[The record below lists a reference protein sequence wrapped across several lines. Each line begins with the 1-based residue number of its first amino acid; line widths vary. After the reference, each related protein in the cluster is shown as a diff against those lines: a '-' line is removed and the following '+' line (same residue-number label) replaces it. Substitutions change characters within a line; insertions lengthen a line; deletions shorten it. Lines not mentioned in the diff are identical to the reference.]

1 MAQKL
6 SQLYDVDNRY
16 REAKGVPDNN
26 AGKAFLR
33 QFRAR
38 DKELAKN
45 PVEPSR
51 REDNKFILPAQGGT
65 VPIASIGLTGSLI
78 GNTDAR
84 TTFRNAFRASQS

>member
-16 REAKGVPDNN
+16 REAKGVPDNT
-26 AGKAFLR
+26 AGKAFLQ

-65 VPIASIGLTGSLI
+65 VPIAALGLGTQLS
-78 GNTDAR
+78 NTDSR
-84 TTFRNAFRASQS
+84 TTFRNTFRASQS

>member
-16 REAKGVPDNN
+16 KEAKGVPDNN
-26 AGKAFLR
+26 AGKAFLQR
-33 QFRAR
+33 FRAR

-45 PVEPSR
+45 PIEPSR

-65 VPIASIGLTGSLI
+65 VSIGALGLGSQLSD
-78 GNTDAR
+78 TDSR
-84 TTFRNAFRASQS
+84 TTFRNSFRASQS

>member
-26 AGKAFLR
+26 AGKAFLK

-51 REDNKFILPAQGGT
+51 KEDNRFILPAQGGT
-65 VPIASIGLTGSLI
+65 VSIEALGLGSQLS
-78 GNTDAR
+78 NTDSR
-84 TTFRNAFRASQS
+84 TTFKNTFRASQS

>member
-26 AGKAFLR
+26 AGKAFLQ

-45 PVEPSR
+45 PIEPSR
-51 REDNKFILPAQGGT
+51 REDNRFILPAEGGT
-65 VPIASIGLTGSLI
+65 VSIGSLGLGSQLR
-78 GNTDAR
+78 NTDAR

>member
-16 REAKGVPDNN
+16 KEAKGVSDNL
-26 AGKAFLR
+26 AGKRALQDFI
-33 QFRAR
+33 AR
-38 DKELAKN
+38 DKELAKD

-51 REDNKFILPAQGGT
+51 REDDRFILPAQGGT
-65 VPIASIGLTGSLI
+65 VSIGALGLGTQLS
-78 GNTDAR
+78 NTDSR

>member
-16 REAKGVPDNN
+16 REAKGVSDNL
-26 AGKAFLR
+26 AGKRFVKEYI
-33 QFRAR
+33 AR

-45 PVEPSR
+45 PIEPSR
-51 REDNKFILPAQGGT
+51 REDDRFILPAQGGT
-65 VPIASIGLTGSLI
+65 VSIGALGLGSQLS
-78 GNTDAR
+78 NTDSR

>member
-6 SQLYDVDNRY
+6 SHLYDVDNRY

-26 AGKAFLR
+26 AGKAFLQ

-45 PVEPSR
+45 PIEPSR
-51 REDNKFILPAQGGT
+51 REDNRFILPAEGGT
-65 VPIASIGLTGSLI
+65 VSIGSLGLGSQLS
-78 GNTDAR
+78 NTDAR

>member
-16 REAKGVPDNN
+16 REAQGVADNV
-26 AGKAFLR
+26 AGKRFLKE
-33 QFRAR
+33 FIAR
-38 DKELAKN
+38 DKELAKD

-51 REDNKFILPAQGGT
+51 REDDKFILPAQGGT
-65 VPIASIGLTGSLI
+65 IPIASIGLTGSLI
-78 GNTDAR
+78 GNTDSR

>member
-16 REAKGVPDNN
+16 REAKGVPDNT
-26 AGKAFLR
+26 AGKRALQDFI
-33 QFRAR
+33 AR

-51 REDNKFILPAQGGT
+51 REDNRFILPAQGVT
-65 VPIASIGLTGSLI
+65 LSIGAIGLGSQLS
-78 GNTDAR
+78 NTDSR